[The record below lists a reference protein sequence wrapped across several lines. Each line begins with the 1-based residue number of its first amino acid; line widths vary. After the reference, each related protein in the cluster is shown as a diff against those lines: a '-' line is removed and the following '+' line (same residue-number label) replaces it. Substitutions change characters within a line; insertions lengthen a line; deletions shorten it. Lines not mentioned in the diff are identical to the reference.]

1 MRNVLLFLLLFAFSI
16 TFAKEY
22 RLYYLGGQSN
32 MDGFGYNKDLPAEL
46 TKPFSNVFIFHGNSS
61 PDSSPVDGKGIWQP
75 LQPGHGSGF
84 YSDGKINK
92 LSDRFGVEL
101 TFAQHLLELMPGA
114 SIAIIKYSRG
124 GTSIDTAA
132 AGQFGCWDPDFQKGN
147 GVNQYDHFLAT
158 VKNALSVKDIDGDG
172 EDDTLIPSGILWMQ
186 GESDACFG
194 EEIAQKYSAS
204 LKRLIDLIRAAFW
217 TDDLAVVI
225 GRISESGQH
234 PSGKVWTHGE
244 IVRQEQARFVKG
256 DQNAFLVTST
266 DSYGYSDPWHYDSRG
281 YLDLGRQ
288 FADAIFKLHQ
298 RTH

>member
-1 MRNVLLFLLLFAFSI
+1 MRNILVLLLLLTVDI
-16 TFAKEY
+16 IFAKVY
-22 RLYYLGGQSN
+22 KVYYLGGQSN
-32 MDGFGYNKDLPAEL
+32 MDGFGYTKDLPLEL
-46 TKPFSNVFIFHGNSS
+46 TKPFSTVFIFHGNSS
-61 PDSSPVDGKGIWQP
+61 PDGSPVDGKGIWQP

-84 YSDGKINK
+84 YSDGTTNK

-101 TFAQHLLELMPGA
+101 TFAQRLLELMPGE
-114 SIAIIKYSRG
+114 SMAIIKYSRG

-132 AGQFGCWDPDFQKGN
+132 AGQFGCWDPDFRRGN

-172 EDDTLIPSGILWMQ
+172 KDDTLIPSGILWMQ
-186 GESDACFG
+186 GESDACFN
-194 EEIAQKYSAS
+194 EEIARKYSTN

-217 TDDLAVVI
+217 TDDLLVVI

-244 IVRQEQARFVKG
+244 IVRQQQALFVKE

-266 DSYGYSDPWHYDSRG
+266 DSYGYSDPWHYDSSG
-281 YLDLGRQ
+281 YMDLGRQ
-288 FADAIFKLHQ
+288 FAEAIFNLHQ
-298 RTH
+298 QAR